1 MMNPRLSLLAA
12 VAMISASALAYEILL
27 MRLFSIIQWHHF
39 AYMII
44 SLALLGY
51 GVSGVFLALNRDRL
65 AQHFPTAIM
74 TNMLLFSLSA
84 PACFLLTQQ
93 IPFNPA
99 EMLWTPVQ
107 LLNLCS
113 IYLILALPFFFAAN
127 VVGLSLYHYKNRVSS
142 IYAADLSGAGI
153 GSVGVILLLSFLFPE
168 KILTALMLSGLFATL
183 LVSSYTFQ
191 APKHWAIASVII
203 GLAVIFIPSGWIA
216 LKVTPYKSLNQLL
229 QVPGTK
235 IIDRYSSPL
244 GLIDVVKSEITPLRH
259 APGLSLNASAEPP
272 EQLAVFTDADNMTAI
287 TRYNGKPE
295 TLGYLDQT
303 TSALPYH
310 LKQLSDILI
319 LGAGTGSDVL
329 QANYHAI
336 KHIDAVELN
345 PQVID
350 LVQRKYAGFA
360 GYIYS
365 GAHVDVHID
374 EARGYLA
381 ATGKTY
387 DLVNISLLDAF
398 GASAAGLYSMAENYL
413 YTEQAIQEYLRH
425 VSPDGYLSITRWIKI
440 PPRDEAK
447 LLATVVNALKKVN
460 LRNNTVDLSSTKPS
474 PEGEGW
480 VTTAWMQEVEQRME
494 QLPRGNQNK
503 EESLFSPPHPGLL
516 PEGEGANTV
525 QPDQQII
532 MIRGWQTSTLIIK
545 NGVVSADEIKRLK
558 QFCNERSFDLVYYPG
573 ISEPEVNR
581 FNVQQQP
588 YLYEAAVALL
598 GNQSQAFIDAYKFNI
613 EPATD
618 DRPYLFHFF
627 KWRTLPEIVS
637 LLATGGSF
645 LLESGYLLLIT
656 ALVQAMLA
664 SLLLIA
670 LPLWLWKSR
679 LGIEPGSGSHLQML
693 VYFFCLGLAFLFIE
707 IAFIQKFILILHHPL
722 YAITVV
728 LSTFL
733 LSAGAGSYFS
743 TNLSSGPEKSAF
755 MLPMAAIGLLS
766 IGYSLGF
773 EAIAESL
780 LKTGNLSRYLFSIV
794 LIAPLGFFMG
804 MPFPMALA
812 KISQTAPALI
822 PWAWGINGCASVISA
837 ILATLIAM
845 QFGFTVLIFLAVVLY
860 GVAAWCFP
868 RLF

>member
-1 MMNPRLSLLAA
+1 MKPHLSLLAA
-12 VAMISASALAYEILL
+12 VAIISASALAYEVLL

-39 AYMII
+39 AYMMI

-65 AQHFPTAIM
+65 VQLFPSVIM
-74 TNMLLFSLSA
+74 TNMSLFNLFA
-84 PACFLLTQQ
+84 PVCFLLAQQ

-107 LLNLCS
+107 LLYLCG

-127 VVGLSLYHYKNRVSS
+127 VIGLSLYQYKSQVSF
-142 IYAADLSGAGI
+142 IYAADLFGAGL
-153 GSVGVILLLSFLFPE
+153 GSVGVILLLSIVFPE
-168 KILTALMLSGLFATL
+168 KILSVLMLSGILATL
-183 LVSSYTFQ
+183 LVSSYTFNAQ
-191 APKHWAIASVII
+191 KHWTIASVII
-203 GLAVIFIPSGWIA
+203 GLAVIFTPTGWIT
-216 LKVTPYKSLNQLL
+216 LKVSPYKSLNQLL

-244 GLIDVVKSEITPLRH
+244 GLISVVKSEITPLRH
-259 APGLSLNASAEPP
+259 APGLSLNASTEPP

-319 LGAGTGSDVL
+319 LGAGTGSDIL

-336 KHIDAVELN
+336 KRIDAVELN
-345 PQVID
+345 PQIID
-350 LVQRKYAGFA
+350 LVQRKYADFA
-360 GYIYS
+360 GYLYS
-365 GAHVDVHID
+365 IAHVNVHID

-381 ATGKTY
+381 ATDKTY
-387 DLVNISLLDAF
+387 DLINISLLDAF

-413 YTEQAIQEYLRH
+413 YTEQAIREYLRH
-425 VSPDGYLSITRWIKI
+425 VSPDGYLSITRWIKM
-440 PPRDEAK
+440 PPRDEPK
-447 LLATVVNALKKVN
+447 LLATVINALKDADV
-460 LRNNTVDLSSTKPS
+460 R
-474 PEGEGW
+474 
-480 VTTAWMQEVEQRME
+480 Q
-494 QLPRGNQNK
+494 
-503 EESLFSPPHPGLL
+503 PG
-516 PEGEGANTV
+516 
-525 QPDQQII
+525 QQII
-532 MIRGWQTSTLIIK
+532 MIRGWQTSTLIVK
-545 NGVVSADEIKRLK
+545 NGALSADEISRLK

-573 ISEPEVNR
+573 ISESEVNR
-581 FNVQQQP
+581 FNIQQQP
-588 YLYEAAVALL
+588 YLYQAAVALL
-598 GNQSQAFIDAYKFNI
+598 GDRSQAFIDAYKFNI
-613 EPATD
+613 EAATD

-627 KWRTLPEIVS
+627 KWRTLPEIWS
-637 LLATGGSF
+637 LLGTGGSF
-645 LLESGYLLLIT
+645 LLESGYLLLIA
-656 ALVQAMLA
+656 ALAQAILA

-670 LPLWLWKSR
+670 LPLWLWKSK
-679 LGIEPGSGSHLQML
+679 LGIESGSGNHLHML

-743 TNLSSGPEKSAF
+743 TKLEKSAF
-755 MLPMAAIGLLS
+755 MLPMAAIALLS

-773 EAIAESL
+773 ESITGFL
-780 LKTGNLSRYLFSIV
+780 LKTGSLSRYLFSIV
-794 LIAPLGFFMG
+794 LIAPLGFCMG

-812 KISQTAPALI
+812 KISQITPALI

-860 GVAAWCFP
+860 GIAAWCFP

>member
-1 MMNPRLSLLAA
+1 MKPHLSLLAA
-12 VAMISASALAYEILL
+12 VAIISASALAYEVLL

-39 AYMII
+39 AYMMI

-65 AQHFPTAIM
+65 VQLFPSVIM
-74 TNMLLFSLSA
+74 TNMSLFSLFA
-84 PACFLLTQQ
+84 PVCFLLAQQ

-107 LLNLCS
+107 LLYLCG
-113 IYLILALPFFFAAN
+113 IYLILVLPFFFAAN
-127 VVGLSLYHYKNRVSS
+127 VIGLSLYQYKSQVSS
-142 IYAADLSGAGI
+142 IYAADLFGAGL
-153 GSVGVILLLSFLFPE
+153 GSVGVILLLSIVFPE
-168 KILTALMLSGLFATL
+168 KILSVLMLSGILATL
-183 LVSSYTFQ
+183 LVSSYTFNAQ
-191 APKHWAIASVII
+191 KHWTIASVII
-203 GLAVIFIPSGWIA
+203 GLAVIFTPTGWMT
-216 LKVTPYKSLNQLL
+216 LKVSPYKSLNQLL

-244 GLIDVVKSEITPLRH
+244 GLISVVKSEITPLRH
-259 APGLSLNASAEPP
+259 APGLSLNASTEPP

-336 KHIDAVELN
+336 KRIDAVELN
-345 PQVID
+345 PQIID
-350 LVQRKYAGFA
+350 LVQRKYADFA
-360 GYIYS
+360 GYLYS
-365 GAHVDVHID
+365 IAHVNVHID

-381 ATGKTY
+381 ATDKTY
-387 DLVNISLLDAF
+387 DLINISLLDAF

-413 YTEQAIQEYLRH
+413 YTEQAIREYLRH
-425 VSPDGYLSITRWIKI
+425 VSPDGYLSITRWIKM
-440 PPRDEAK
+440 PPRDEPK
-447 LLATVVNALKKVN
+447 LLATVINALKDADV
-460 LRNNTVDLSSTKPS
+460 R
-474 PEGEGW
+474 
-480 VTTAWMQEVEQRME
+480 Q
-494 QLPRGNQNK
+494 
-503 EESLFSPPHPGLL
+503 PG
-516 PEGEGANTV
+516 
-525 QPDQQII
+525 QQII
-532 MIRGWQTSTLIIK
+532 MIRGWQTSTLIVK
-545 NGVVSADEIKRLK
+545 NGALSADEISRLK

-573 ISEPEVNR
+573 ISESEVNR
-581 FNVQQQP
+581 FNIQQQP

-598 GNQSQAFIDAYKFNI
+598 GDQSQAFIDAYKFNI
-613 EPATD
+613 EAATD

-627 KWRTLPEIVS
+627 KWRTLPEIWS
-637 LLATGGSF
+637 LLGTGGSF
-645 LLESGYLLLIT
+645 LLESGYLLLIA
-656 ALVQAMLA
+656 ALVQAILA

-670 LPLWLWKSR
+670 LPLWLWKSK
-679 LGIEPGSGSHLQML
+679 LGIEPGSGNHLHML

-743 TNLSSGPEKSAF
+743 TKLSSSSEKSAF
-755 MLPMAAIGLLS
+755 MLPMAAIALLS

-773 EAIAESL
+773 ESITGFL
-780 LKTGNLSRYLFSIV
+780 LKTGSLSRYLFSIV
-794 LIAPLGFFMG
+794 LIAPLGFCMG

-812 KISQTAPALI
+812 KISQITPALI

-860 GVAAWCFP
+860 GIAAWCFP

>member
-1 MMNPRLSLLAA
+1 MMKPRLSLLTAI
-12 VAMISASALAYEILL
+12 AMISASALAYEVLL

-39 AYMII
+39 AYMMI

-65 AQHFPTAIM
+65 IKLFPPAIM
-74 TNMLLFSLSA
+74 ANMLLFSCFV
-84 PACFLLTQQ
+84 PMCFLLAQQ

-99 EMLWTPVQ
+99 EMLWTPIQ

-113 IYLILALPFFFAAN
+113 IYLVLALPFFFAAN
-127 VVGLSLYHYKNRVSS
+127 VVGLSLYYHKNQVSA
-142 IYAADLSGAGI
+142 IYAADLSGAGL
-153 GSVGVILLLSFLFPE
+153 GSVGVILLLFILFPQ
-168 KILTALMLSGLFATL
+168 KILTVLMLSGVAATL
-183 LVSSYTFQ
+183 LVSSYAFRDS
-191 APKHWAIASVII
+191 KYWSILSVTI
-203 GLAVIFIPSGWIA
+203 GLAVILAPSGLIT
-216 LKVTPYKSLNQLL
+216 LKVSPYKSLNQLL

-244 GLIDVVKSEITPLRH
+244 GLIDVVKSGTIPLRH

-287 TRYNGKPE
+287 TRYNGHPE
-295 TLGYLDQT
+295 TLAYLDQT

-310 LKQLSDILI
+310 LKQLTDILI

-329 QANYHAI
+329 QANFHAV

-345 PQVID
+345 PQIID
-350 LVQRKYAGFA
+350 LVQRKYADFA
-360 GYIYS
+360 GYLYS
-365 GAHVDVHID
+365 GDHVNVHVD

-381 ATGKTY
+381 ATGKNY
-387 DLVNISLLDAF
+387 DLVNLSLLDAF
-398 GASAAGLYSMAENYL
+398 GASAGLYSMAENYL
-413 YTEQAIQEYLRH
+413 YTEQAIQEYLSH
-425 VSPDGYLSITRWIKI
+425 LSQDGYLGITRWIKI

-447 LLATVVNALKKVN
+447 LLATVISALKKANV
-460 LRNNTVDLSSTKPS
+460 S
-474 PEGEGW
+474 
-480 VTTAWMQEVEQRME
+480 Q
-494 QLPRGNQNK
+494 
-503 EESLFSPPHPGLL
+503 PG
-516 PEGEGANTV
+516 
-525 QPDQQII
+525 QQIV
-532 MIRGWQTSTLIIK
+532 MIRGWQTSTLIVK
-545 NGVVSADEIKRLK
+545 NGVISAEEIGRLK
-558 QFCNERSFDLVYYPG
+558 QFCDERSFDPVYYPG
-573 ISEPEVNR
+573 ITEPEVNR
-581 FNVQQQP
+581 LNVQPQP
-588 YLYEAAVALL
+588 YLYQAAVALL
-598 GNQSQAFIDAYKFNI
+598 GNQGQAFIDAYKFNI

-627 KWRTLPEIVS
+627 KWRTLPEIRS
-637 LLATGGSF
+637 LMGTGGSF
-645 LLESGYLLLIT
+645 LLESGYLLLIA
-656 ALVQAMLA
+656 ALVQAILA

-679 LGIEPGSGSHLQML
+679 PEPGLHVLT
-693 VYFFCLGLAFLFIE
+693 YFFCLGLAFLFIE

-722 YAITVV
+722 YAVTVV

-743 TNLSSGPEKSAF
+743 ARLPNPSA
-755 MLPMAAIGLLS
+755 MLPIAAIALLS

-773 EAIAESL
+773 EFIAEFL
-780 LKTGNLSRYLFSIV
+780 LKTGSLSRYLVSII
-794 LIAPLGFFMG
+794 LIAPLGFCMG
-804 MPFPMALA
+804 MPFPLALA

-868 RLF
+868 RLIFAA